1 MRLSVLGLSVCL
13 ATGIGC
19 SIPHS
24 VPEGRVVPGQTIN
37 KQGKVLIMNAAD
49 GQEQG
54 QPVATG
60 SGQEFVAAVR
70 DSLLDH
76 SVPASTAQTLD
87 LNQACDEAQKMGFDY
102 VLKPQITFW
111 EDNATAWSGKGD
123 KLRISIEVYDAK
135 GHQLV
140 GAATF
145 YRVARGAGFVGS
157 GTPERFLK
165 EASAGALNKIY
176 GWTPSK

>member
-1 MRLSVLGLSVCL
+1 MRLNVLGVSVCL
-13 ATGIGC
+13 ATVIGC
-19 SIPHS
+19 SIPHAI
-24 VPEGRVVPGQTIN
+24 PEGRVVPGQTIN
-37 KQGKVLIMNAAD
+37 RQGKVLIMNAAD

-76 SVPASTAQTLD
+76 SIPASTTQTLD

-111 EDNATAWSGKGD
+111 EDNATAWSG
-123 KLRISIEVYDAK
+123 
-135 GHQLV
+135 
-140 GAATF
+140 
-145 YRVARGAGFVGS
+145 
-157 GTPERFLK
+157 
-165 EASAGALNKIY
+165 
-176 GWTPSK
+176 